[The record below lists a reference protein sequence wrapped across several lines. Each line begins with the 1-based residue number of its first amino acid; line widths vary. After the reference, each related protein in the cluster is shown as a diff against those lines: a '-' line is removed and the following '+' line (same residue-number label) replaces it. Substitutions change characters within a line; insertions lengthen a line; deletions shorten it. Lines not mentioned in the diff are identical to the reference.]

1 MDRRFEARKRE
12 LLEDCQVRAEVFE
25 DLVERLE
32 VFATPFVECFVR
44 SEQVQHG
51 QTYLQGLLSDLRR
64 KNSESIAYRHDE
76 DRMGLQLFIGK
87 SPWDDRPLL
96 NELAFQVGHE
106 LGEADGVISFDPSA
120 FQKKGNSSA
129 GVQRQWCG
137 RLGKIENCQVG
148 IFMGYASRAEQAL
161 VNMKLYLPKKW
172 TQDKKRRKQC
182 GVPKEVRYQTRHQLS
197 LEMLRECGDR
207 LPHAWVTGDDEMG
220 RPYGFRRDL
229 NDMGEHYLLE
239 VPSNT
244 LIRDQEADPPAYH
257 GHGRR
262 PMVSFRRVSKWRESL
277 PENAWTQI
285 EVRDG
290 EKGPI
295 VVEAVKCRVCAKTA
309 TGGTAPEEILVLVRS
324 YDETRRLKHD
334 SYLSNAPYETPLKEF
349 ARVSI
354 AHRRIE
360 QCIQRGKSEAGLAD
374 YQVRTWK
381 GWHHHVTLSLIA
393 TWFLVSEARRE
404 KKMDSGDY
412 RTSSSRRLGSSAACS
427 HTLRHSQADRP
438 NTHSL
443 VGTKR
448 TCKALSPQ
456 TT

>member
-12 LLEDCQVRAEVFE
+12 LLEDCQVGPEVFE
-25 DLVERLE
+25 EMVERLE
-32 VFATPFVECFVR
+32 IFATPFFQCLVR
-44 SEQVQHG
+44 REQVEHG
-51 QTYLQGLLSDLRR
+51 KTYLQGLLSDLGK

-87 SPWDDRPLL
+87 SPWDPRPLL
-96 NELAFQVGHE
+96 DELALQVGNE

-120 FQKKGNSSA
+120 FQKKGAASA
-129 GVQRQWCG
+129 GVKRQWCG
-137 RLGKIENCQVG
+137 RLGKLENCQVG
-148 IFMGYASRAEQAL
+148 IFMGYASREEQAL
-161 VNMKLYLPKKW
+161 VNMKLYLPKEWAK
-172 TQDKKRRKQC
+172 DKRRRKQC

-229 NDMGEHYLLE
+229 NDLGEQYLLE

-244 LIRDQEADPPAYH
+244 LIRDQQADPPPDH
-257 GHGRR
+257 GQGRR
-262 PMVSFRRVSKWRESL
+262 PMVPFQRLSKWRESL
-277 PENAWTQI
+277 PENAWTKI

-290 EKGPI
+290 EKGPV
-295 VVEAVKCRVCAKTA
+295 VVEVVKRRVRARTP
-309 TGGTAPEEILVLVRS
+309 TGGTAPEETLVVVRS
-324 YDETRRLKHD
+324 HDETKTLKHD
-334 SYLSNAPYETPLKEF
+334 YYLSNAAYETPLKEF

-360 QCIQRGKSEAGLAD
+360 QCIKRGKSEAGLAD

-393 TWFLVSEARRE
+393 TWFLVNESRRG
-404 KKMDSGDY
+404 KKMDASDHRGGVLE
-412 RTSSSRRLGSSAACS
+412 SRREIWSIGGYGFL
-427 HTLRHSQADRP
+427 DRFFRP
-438 NTHSL
+438 FEGENAWLCARVRWS
-443 VGTKR
+443 
-448 TCKALSPQ
+448 
-456 TT
+456 